1 MAIRFMDHAG
11 EQVELT
17 INEFAEALSKGD
29 VSGLC
34 YSYYNHD
41 HPLNGKPTANDKANY
56 YHNVSKPSFTKLAKH
71 LRSLP
76 EVNSVFEFYVSWTPD
91 WESDEIVDLTFT
103 RQGDTILVEIH

>member
-1 MAIRFMDHAG
+1 MKIDLMNSTGQQIH
-11 EQVELT
+11 VT

-56 YHNVSKPSFTKLAKH
+56 YHSVSKPSFTKLAKH

-76 EVNSVFEFYVSWTPD
+76 EVNSVFEFYISWTPD
-91 WESDEIVDLTFT
+91 WESDVIVDLTFT
-103 RQGDTILVEIH
+103 RQGDTVLVEIH